1 MGIFDLK
8 PYDWGDYLTVQDVT
22 NHFGQ
27 APPYIDFEAELFK
40 FFRIEILYPHNSGK
54 VDFKAFITNYSESFN
69 SQYSPESVYGRMD
82 QTMFFNST
90 QRNLNLSWTCPAA
103 SVQEAVLNL
112 QNTSKLARMMYPVY
126 GQEQGFNPIFG
137 NFQDATDLK
146 APPRVILRFANLV
159 KRTGTGGEDP
169 QSIASDGLH
178 GVITSYSWQPVIEDG
193 FFDGIPPIAG
203 ASFPALLPKTISVS
217 ISYTVTHRD
226 VNGWGETGEWLGDPG
241 FPWLPG
247 EPRDTSY
254 FGSGLSG
261 ADIGGLDVCQ
271 DLGTA
276 LTEATEAG
284 RLECVTETTEAI
296 ETEGFKLIG
305 AK

>member
-1 MGIFDLK
+1 
-8 PYDWGDYLTVQDVT
+8 
-22 NHFGQ
+22 

-54 VDFKAFITNYSESFN
+54 VDFKAFITSYSENFN

-82 QTMFFNST
+82 QTMFFNAT

-126 GQEQGFNPIFG
+126 GQGQGFNPIFG

-146 APPRVILRFANLV
+146 APPRVILRFSNLV
-159 KRTGTGGEDP
+159 KRGGTGGEDP

-193 FFDGIPPIAG
+193 F
-203 ASFPALLPKTISVS
+203 
-217 ISYTVTHRD
+217 
-226 VNGWGETGEWLGDPG
+226 
-241 FPWLPG
+241 
-247 EPRDTSY
+247 
-254 FGSGLSG
+254 
-261 ADIGGLDVCQ
+261 
-271 DLGTA
+271 
-276 LTEATEAG
+276 
-284 RLECVTETTEAI
+284 
-296 ETEGFKLIG
+296 
-305 AK
+305 